1 MKKILRCMC
10 TQITVWDQKKRT
22 ISSKK
27 TAENGCSIIAPMN
40 VTLEDLKKCE
50 IRIGT
55 IVIAEPVEGSE
66 KLLRLEVDFGDYK
79 RQILSGIAR
88 WYTPEELVGKQMPF
102 IVNLEPRKMMG
113 LESQGML
120 IATDDEQ
127 GAVLLMPNRPVPAGS
142 NIR

>member
-1 MKKILRCMC
+1 
-10 TQITVWDQKKRT
+10 
-22 ISSKK
+22 
-27 TAENGCSIIAPMN
+27 MN